1 MDQPNDPPNQRIVQ
15 RLMRMAG
22 CVNWLTGPL
31 EEIVRVVRWFTEPGP
46 AEDIDPAA
54 PDIIV
59 RCQ

>member
-1 MDQPNDPPNQRIVQ
+1 MDRPNDPPNQRIVQ

-31 EEIVRVVRWFTEPGP
+31 EEIVRVVRWSTEPGS

>member
-1 MDQPNDPPNQRIVQ
+1 MTRANQRIVQ

-22 CVNWLTGPL
+22 CLSWLTGPL
-31 EEIVRVVRWFTEPGP
+31 EEIARVIQWFTESGP

-59 RCQ
+59 RYQ

>member
-1 MDQPNDPPNQRIVQ
+1 MTRANQRIVQ

-22 CVNWLTGPL
+22 CLSWLTGPL
-31 EEIVRVVRWFTEPGP
+31 EEIARVIQSGP

-59 RCQ
+59 RYQ

>member
-15 RLMRMAG
+15 RLTRMAG
-22 CVNWLTGPL
+22 CLSWLTGPL
-31 EEIVRVVRWFTEPGP
+31 EEIVRVVQWFTESGP
-46 AEDIDPAA
+46 AEDIYPAA

>member
-15 RLMRMAG
+15 RLTRMAG
-22 CVNWLTGPL
+22 CLIWLTGPL
-31 EEIVRVVRWFTEPGP
+31 EEIARVIQWFTESGP

-54 PDIIV
+54 PDIIM